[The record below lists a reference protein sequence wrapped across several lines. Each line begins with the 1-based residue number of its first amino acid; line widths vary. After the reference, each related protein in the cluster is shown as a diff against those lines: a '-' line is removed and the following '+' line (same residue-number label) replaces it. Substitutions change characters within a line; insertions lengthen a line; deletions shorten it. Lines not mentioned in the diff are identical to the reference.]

1 MGTACLDAPG
11 DVDLVH
17 AARAGDAGA
26 LGALLARHRPALLAV
41 AVSLLGHGPEA
52 EDAVQEASLIALG
65 RIGDLRDPAAA
76 GAWLRTVVRNVCR
89 RQYLSPA
96 ELPLGD
102 GLAAALRSPEPDP
115 AQLLERQATRD
126 WVWHAVEELSPPLR
140 LAVMLRY
147 FSGVTAYQDI
157 ADACGV
163 PVGTVRSR
171 LNEARGR
178 LARALL
184 ATADAEHGDARAL
197 TEAQRRHAEE
207 LVAAARRG
215 ELASAFAASFSPT
228 VEVSAPHG
236 FQAQGYGR
244 FVRRLEQDQEDGVG
258 IRLINVVASWD
269 LAVWEFEMLNP
280 PGDPHHCPP
289 GTGWVLHL
297 RSGWVERARL
307 FHLRRPFPD
316 RARARAA

>member
-1 MGTACLDAPG
+1 MGTANPDAPG

-17 AARAGDAGA
+17 AAQAGDVGA

-41 AVSLLGHGPEA
+41 AMSLVGYRPEA

-89 RQYLSPA
+89 RQYLSPT

-140 LAVMLRY
+140 LAVILRY

-178 LARALL
+178 LAQALL
-184 ATADAEHGDARAL
+184 ATADAAHGDARGL
-197 TEAQRRHAEE
+197 TEARRRYAEE
-207 LVAAARRG
+207 LLEAMRRG
-215 ELASAFAASFSPT
+215 DLASAFAASFSPD
-228 VEVSAPHG
+228 VEVSGPPG
-236 FQAQGYGR
+236 FQAKGYGPL
-244 FVRRLEQDQEDGVG
+244 VRQLEQDQEDGVG
-258 IRLINVVASWD
+258 NRLISVVASRD
-269 LAVWEFEMLNP
+269 LAVWEFEMLSP
-280 PGDPHHCPP
+280 PEDPHHCPP
-289 GTGWVLHL
+289 GAGWVLHL

-307 FHLRRPFPD
+307 FHLRRPFPG
-316 RARARAA
+316 RPRAA